1 LILKFDYLILNH
13 PVYSGHFKMIQCSFL
28 VQLKKWEMKTI
39 PGEFACIGTRIWP
52 KRHSQSL
59 FDTTLRDFGGNFII
73 SWIEQRMVETNCQ
86 RLTSINNAET
96 RSRLDGSGSRRIGAS
111 VIIVKIGATRRTLCV
126 APKNETCSRS
136 LRRDKRFRFSKQP
149 PILHASATR
158 RRKFAAPTTSPLQI
172 WQEIFVFVPRRHSD
186 TSKQFFSLRHLL
198 IVISDRNYI
207 RK

>member
-1 LILKFDYLILNH
+1 
-13 PVYSGHFKMIQCSFL
+13 
-28 VQLKKWEMKTI
+28 
-39 PGEFACIGTRIWP
+39 
-52 KRHSQSL
+52 
-59 FDTTLRDFGGNFII
+59 
-73 SWIEQRMVETNCQ
+73 MVETNCQ

-149 PILHASATR
+149 PILHASTTR